1 MVKINEQ
8 NSLYEQF
15 LKYSYTDF
23 MELFN
28 KAKTKDEWDFY
39 IALSELVL
47 QREQEKIIDKN

>member
-1 MVKINEQ
+1 MEKLNEE

-28 KAKTKDEWDFY
+28 KAKTKEEWDFY
-39 IALSELVL
+39 VALSELVL
-47 QREQEKIIDKN
+47 RREE